1 MATKVLIF
9 SQVLSCFFVGS
20 VTFWYMLTP
29 YLVKPHPD
37 IMDAIL
43 TKSKLTRPH
52 PSPSPSSSA
61 NTLLIENWTKWRL
74 FVNSTAA
81 KEQDKVVY
89 GHTAASVDFRGKA
102 MMNLEFRPEYKV
114 EVDTASSSQS
124 SPSTLS
130 VARTAPP
137 YSASEWGI
145 YNHFEATAPSVGND
159 KGKSKN
165 VVRVVPRFL
174 FGLAREAVE
183 EMYGPDV
190 DNYPIIGIF
199 TSSTK
204 YDRIIIQAYMNIVTL
219 SVIFLLWANNPP
231 AAIIGSLQKKK
242 TS

>member
-37 IMDAIL
+37 IMNDIL
-43 TKSKLTRPH
+43 AKTKLTRPR
-52 PSPSPSSSA
+52 PSPSSSV

-74 FVNSTAA
+74 FVNTTAA
-81 KEQDKVVY
+81 KEQNKVVY
-89 GHTAASVDFRGKA
+89 GHSAASVDFREKA
-102 MMNLEFRPEYKV
+102 NMNLEFRPEYKV
-114 EVDTASSSQS
+114 EVDSALS
-124 SPSTLS
+124 SPSVLS

-145 YNHFEATAPSVGND
+145 YNHFEATSPATDD
-159 KGKSKN
+159 KGETKN
-165 VVRVVPRFL
+165 VVRIVPRFL

-204 YDRIIIQAYMNIVTL
+204 YDRFIIQAYMNIVTL

-231 AAIIGSLQKKK
+231 AAIIGSIQKRK

>member
-37 IMDAIL
+37 IMDDIL
-43 TKSKLTRPH
+43 TRSKLTRLQPLA
-52 PSPSPSSSA
+52 SSA
-61 NTLLIENWTKWRL
+61 NTLLVENWTKWRL

-81 KEQDKVVY
+81 KEQNKVVY
-89 GHTAASVDFRGKA
+89 GHTAASVDFREKA
-102 MMNLEFRPEYKV
+102 MMNLEFRPEYRV
-114 EVDTASSSQS
+114 VVATPSSSRS
-124 SPSTLS
+124 SSTSDLL
-130 VARTAPP
+130 VGRTAPP

-145 YNHFEATAPSVGND
+145 YNHFEATSPAVD
-159 KGKSKN
+159 KRESKN

-204 YDRIIIQAYMNIVTL
+204 YDRFIIQAYMNIVTL

-231 AAIIGSLQKKK
+231 AAIIGSIQKKK